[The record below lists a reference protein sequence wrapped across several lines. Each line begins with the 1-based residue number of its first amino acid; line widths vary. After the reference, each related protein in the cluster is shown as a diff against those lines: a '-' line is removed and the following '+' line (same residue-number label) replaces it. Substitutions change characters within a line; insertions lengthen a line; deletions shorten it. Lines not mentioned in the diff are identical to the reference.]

1 MFMPTLLRT
10 FLYSFPSSG
19 NFVMDFAMWAVA
31 RELHCAAAFSRW
43 GAGWGVGGGGGV
55 GA

>member
-19 NFVMDFAMWAVA
+19 NLVMDFAMWMVA
-31 RELHCAAAFSRW
+31 RELHCAAAFSR
-43 GAGWGVGGGGGV
+43 
-55 GA
+55 